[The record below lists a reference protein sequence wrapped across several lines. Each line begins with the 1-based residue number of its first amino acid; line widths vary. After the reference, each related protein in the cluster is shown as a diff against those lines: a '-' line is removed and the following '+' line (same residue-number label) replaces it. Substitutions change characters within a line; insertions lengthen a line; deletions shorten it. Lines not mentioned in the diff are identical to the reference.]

1 MYKRFG
7 FHFQIV
13 FLLTFLAVFLFLPR
27 TAQAA
32 ALSLPKDTITTSRPS
47 AAAPLSANVAVAAT
61 SFTFDDNKSR
71 YLASDSAKFY
81 PDTGESLDTI
91 TVASMAGTTV
101 YLAGKTTNTHH
112 KGAAVIVPV
121 TATHT
126 ISFTTVSSVP
136 SNGLIKVIFPVGDTT
151 NAASPSASGFSFNN
165 LGSNN
170 LTISGATCGSWTPT
184 ASTGLVQC
192 NLSVAIT
199 APTAITITVGAVGAG
214 TSGPVLINPTKTAAA
229 GIADTWAVQI
239 QTTESTGA
247 IIDNSKVKIGTI
259 ESVQVYATVE
269 PYLTFTI
276 AGMANGIAINTG
288 NTNGCTNTEI
298 INTGFT
304 SSTTEVNLGV
314 LGAGVVNIGA
324 QLITI
329 TTNGWGGYALTAT
342 SSGHLIDP
350 GIGYWIADAQGTPT
364 NNDAPAP
371 SAGTMIAGTPQFG
384 IHPCGVDVAKAT
396 WVEGGASQTCTTGS
410 GTKCYYANPSPAYYY
425 TLASDTTGPIGDT
438 SLTGNGL
445 TSIEYAAAISAVVP
459 AGTYRTAMTYVATP
473 TF

>member
-1 MYKRFG
+1 MNKRYF
-7 FHFQIV
+7 FRF
-13 FLLTFLAVFLFLPR
+13 FLFLLPFVGLLWLPK

-47 AAAPLSANVAVAAT
+47 AAAPLAANVAASAT
-61 SFTFDDNKSR
+61 LFTFDNNGSR

-112 KGAAVIVPV
+112 KGTAVIVPV

-136 SNGLIKVIFPVGDTT
+136 SNGLIKVIFPVGDTS

-170 LTISGATCGSWTPT
+170 LSISGATCGSWTPT

-199 APTAITITVGAVGAG
+199 APTAITITIGAG

-229 GIADTWAVQI
+229 GTADTWAVQI

-247 IIDNSKVKIGTI
+247 IIDNSKVKVGTI

-269 PYLTFTI
+269 PSLTFTI

-350 GIGYWIADAQGTPT
+350 EIGYWIADAQGTPT
-364 NNDAPAP
+364 SNETPAP
-371 SAGTMIAGTPQFG
+371 VSLPAGTPRFG
-384 IHPCGVDVAKAT
+384 IHPCGLDVLTSSPDWAA
-396 WVEGGASQTCTTGS
+396 GADQTCTTGS
-410 GTKCYYANPSPAYYY
+410 GTNCYYANPSPAYYY
-425 TLASDTTGPIGDT
+425 TLARDSTGPIADT

-445 TSIEYAAAISAVVP
+445 ISVEYAAAISAVVP

>member
-1 MYKRFG
+1 MFKRFS
-7 FHFQIV
+7 FHFQTI
-13 FLLTFLAVFLFLPR
+13 FLLTFLGVFLFLPK

-32 ALSLPKDTITTSRPS
+32 DLSLPKDTISTSRPS
-47 AAAPLSANVAVAAT
+47 AAAPLSADVAANAT

-81 PDTGESLDTI
+81 PDTGESLDI
-91 TVASMAGTTV
+91 VNVASMSGTTV
-101 YLAGKTTNTHH
+101 YLTNKTTNTHH
-112 KGAAVIVPV
+112 KGTAVIVPV

-126 ISFTTVSSVP
+126 ISFTTVGAVP
-136 SNGLIKVIFPVGDTT
+136 SNGLLKVIFPVGDTT
-151 NAASPSASGFSFNN
+151 NAASPSASGFSFNA
-165 LGSNN
+165 LASNN
-170 LTISGATCGSWTPT
+170 LTISGATCGTWTVT
-184 ASTGLVQC
+184 AASGLVQC
-192 NLSVAIT
+192 NLNVALT
-199 APTAITITVGAVGAG
+199 APTAITITVGAG
-214 TSGPVLINPTKTAAA
+214 TSGPLLINPTKTAVA
-229 GIADTWAVQI
+229 GTADTWGIQI

-247 IIDNSKVKIGTI
+247 IIDNSKVKVGTI

-276 AGMANGIAINTG
+276 AGMANGVAVNTG
-288 NTNGCTNTEI
+288 NTNGCTNTET

-324 QLITI
+324 QLLTV

-364 NNDAPAP
+364 NNNTPAP
-371 SAGTMIAGTPQFG
+371 SAGTMIAGTPSFG
-384 IHPCGVDVAKAT
+384 IHPCGVDVTAAT
-396 WVEGGASQTCTTGS
+396 WVQGGASQTCTTGS
-410 GTKCYYANPSPAYYY
+410 GTKCYYANPSPSYYY
-425 TLASDTTGPIGDT
+425 DLASDSTGPIGDT
-438 SLTGNGL
+438 ALTGNGL
-445 TSIEYAAAISAVVP
+445 VSVEYAATISAVVP